1 MLTHIVLIR
10 LKDKSEESM
19 QKMKAELLGL
29 KGKIPCLKF
38 IEVGTDI
45 VHSER
50 SFDVGLY
57 TKFDSLKDMEEYQVH
72 PAHLKVLEYIKVAKE
87 SSVAIDYESEN

>member
-1 MLTHIVLIR
+1 MLTHIVLIS

-19 QKMKAELLGL
+19 QKMKEVLLSL
-29 KGKIPCLKF
+29 KGQIPCLRF
-38 IEVGTDI
+38 IEAGTDV

-57 TKFDSLKDMEEYQVH
+57 TKFDSLEDMEEYQVH
-72 PAHLKVLEYIKVAKE
+72 PAHLKVLEYIKAAKE
-87 SSVAIDYESEN
+87 SSVAIDYESES

>member
-1 MLTHIVLIR
+1 MLTHIVLFR
-10 LKDKSEESM
+10 LKDKNEESM
-19 QKMKAELLGL
+19 QKMKELLLGL
-29 KGKIPCLKF
+29 KDQVPCLKF

-50 SFDVGLY
+50 SYDVGLY

-72 PAHLKVLEYIKVAKE
+72 PAHLKVLEYIKTVKE

>member
-1 MLTHIVLIR
+1 MLTHIVLFR
-10 LKDKSEESM
+10 LKDKNEENM
-19 QKMKAELLGL
+19 QIMKSKLLGL
-29 KGKIPCLKF
+29 KGRIPFLRY

-50 SFDVGLY
+50 SYDVALY
-57 TKFDSLKDMEEYQVH
+57 TKFDSLKDMEAYQVH
-72 PAHLKVLEYIKVAKE
+72 PEHVKVLEYIKVVKE